1 MSNISSYECGEM
13 LSDSST
19 QTCGP
24 TSTRVVGVETGC
36 VPVRS
41 ATHQTQ
47 SGHSVTLTSHR
58 LVRDGHQWTLN
69 ENENKMKT
77 RALK

>member
-1 MSNISSYECGEM
+1 MSNISIYECGEM

-19 QTCGP
+19 QKCSP

-41 ATHQTQ
+41 TQQTQ

-58 LVRDGHQWTLN
+58 MVRDGHQWTLH
-69 ENENKMKT
+69 ENEHKMNYL
-77 RALK
+77 ALK